1 MRDIVADLPPESVV
15 VTSSS
20 GGDFVRPMSA
30 PLSVASI
37 HAIIRQDIIALRL
50 RPGARVSEN
59 ELARRFG
66 TSRTPVREAL
76 LRLVDE
82 GLIEVWPQRGT
93 FITPISLQAVR
104 RARFVREAMEVAI
117 LRRAA
122 EQGLSAQSLR
132 DVNSA
137 IAEQEAARDNPEFF
151 TRADDAF
158 HRAFA
163 DSIDVGNIWTVL
175 EREKAQF
182 DRLRFLS
189 LPNVTPISTLISQHK
204 AMLLAVLRGDVMRAE
219 RAAREHL
226 SEVLK
231 VSDTLVASHPELIVD
246 DLRSSDRVVTG

>member
-1 MRDIVADLPPESVV
+1 MPELPPDVTLDLP
-15 VTSSS
+15 SS
-20 GGDFVRPMSA
+20 GGDLVRGISA

-37 HAIIRQDIIALRL
+37 LAVIRHDIILLRL
-50 RPGARVSEN
+50 RPGTRVSEN
-59 ELARRFG
+59 ELARRYG

-82 GLIEVWPQRGT
+82 GLVEVWPQRGT
-93 FITPISLQAVR
+93 FITPISLLAVR

-117 LRRAA
+117 LRQAA
-122 EQGLSAQSLR
+122 EQGLSAQGR
-132 DVNSA
+132 REAERAISA
-137 IAEQEAARDNPEFF
+137 QEDARDRPESF

-163 DSIDVGNIWTVL
+163 DGIDVGNIWAVL

-189 LPNVTPISTLISQHK
+189 LPNVTPVSTLISQHK
-204 AMLLAVLRGDVMRAE
+204 AILVAVLKGDVVAAE

-231 VSDTLVASHPELIVD
+231 VSDTLVATHPELIVD
-246 DLRSSDRVVTG
+246 DRATVS

>member
-1 MRDIVADLPPESVV
+1 
-15 VTSSS
+15 
-20 GGDFVRPMSA
+20 MSA

-37 HAIIRQDIIALRL
+37 HATIRQDIILLRL
-50 RPGARVSEN
+50 RPGTRVSEN

-76 LRLVDE
+76 LRLVEE

-122 EQGLSAQSLR
+122 EQGLSAESR
-132 DVNSA
+132 EDVDRS
-137 IAEQEAARDNPEFF
+137 IAEQEAARDEPERF

-163 DSIDVGNIWTVL
+163 DGIGVGNIWAVL

-189 LPNVTPISTLISQHK
+189 LPNVTPVSTLISQHK
-204 AMLLAVLRGDVMRAE
+204 AMLVAVSRGDVAAAE
-219 RAAREHL
+219 HAAREHL

-231 VSDTLVASHPELIVD
+231 VSDTLAATHPELIID
-246 DLRSSDRVVTG
+246 DT